1 MFPFRGM
8 PLWAQWIGEGLPI
21 THFLRICRGIILKGN
36 GWGEIAPEVGA
47 IVLFA
52 VVVLAV
58 ALGRYRKTLD

>member
-1 MFPFRGM
+1 MGRD
-8 PLWAQWIGEGLPI
+8 
-21 THFLRICRGIILKGN
+21 
-36 GWGEIAPEVGA
+36 APEVGA